1 MKNRLDTWLALGA
14 LLSAIACI
22 PAWLVEIRLL
32 LVLPGICLFCLELLI
47 CRRTSALSS
56 RLLPLGVDAAAAVV
70 GWSTMTTA
78 RGWDGLFGA
87 ILLLASISPAV
98 GILLAWGGHALYVRM
113 SKNKEAADEG

>member
-1 MKNRLDTWLALGA
+1 MKNRVDIWLAAGA
-14 LLSAIACI
+14 ILSAAACI

-32 LVLPGICLFCLELLI
+32 LILPGICLFCLELLI
-47 CRRTSALSS
+47 CRRTSTLSS

-70 GWSTMTTA
+70 GWSIMTTA
-78 RGWDGLFGA
+78 RNWDSLFGV